1 MSATVYKSRSR
12 ALRNRLLIAAG
23 VVVLLVVGWLLGR
36 SSASSS
42 QAVADPLPPSSSLSP
57 SPSPPPSPSASPP
70 PPARKITLQVEDAAQ
85 VSGLE
90 MQDTSDTGGGRNA
103 GWINNG
109 DFLRFDNVDFGPTAP
124 ASVNVRVASDTDK
137 DGQILIRVDSVENP
151 PVATLS
157 TARTGGWQN
166 WVTQTTDMT
175 PVTGPHT
182 VFVTFGNE
190 APDDFVNVNWL
201 EFRPSSESA
210 G

>member
-12 ALRNRLLIAAG
+12 TLRNRLLIAAG
-23 VVVLLVVGWLLGR
+23 VVVLLVAGWLLGR
-36 SSASSS
+36 SSASSPT
-42 QAVADPLPPSSSLSP
+42 VAEPPPPSSSP
-57 SPSPPPSPSASPP
+57 SPSPSASPP

-109 DFLRFDNVDFGPTAP
+109 DFLRFDHVDFGPAAP

-137 DGQILIRVDSVENP
+137 DGKILVRIDSAENP

-182 VFVTFGNE
+182 VFVTFANE